1 MLAKRIS
8 RWRAARGL
16 SRADLADACEVT
28 VSAVGLWERGDGEP
42 SFRSLV
48 QLVDAL
54 GLSLAQFFG
63 ELPSNDRG
71 GQQ

>member
-1 MLAKRIS
+1 MLGRRIS
-8 RWRAARGL
+8 SWRRRAGL
-16 SRADLADACEVT
+16 SRTDLAIAVD
-28 VSAVGLWERGDGEP
+28 VSPQAVGLWERGSCEP

-48 QLVDAL
+48 RIVDAL